1 MANGDNRTAAGHGET
16 DDQLAKDVARLY
28 DWANVKGVPYR
39 DFSRQRPA
47 HHKQT
52 LTPVEDQSLE
62 MASVVGQTTPAAAPV
77 AVPVVNDTP
86 PAPSAYTAAADLG
99 HAPTL
104 PKLAAA
110 SAPELPVETPYVAP
124 LLGARPRPRPRF
136 AEQILPEADRNRPA
150 LAVFSLAGGVGKT
163 TISANLARILCVQG
177 EDILLVDA
185 SGSGLLPFYFGAND
199 LRPGLRTFVAPGM
212 KSSRLRVIGAEEVTA
227 AWLEKDV
234 SPAMAVSQR
243 TIFDLGPAS
252 FSLLPQIFARCSE
265 ILVPLVPD
273 FNSILSVSR
282 IEHLLSKIR
291 SADIQVPSPYYVFNQ
306 FDSEYAM
313 DLEAREL
320 AGRQCGERLLPLA
333 VRHGAEVAES
343 IASRMTV
350 ADYAPASEVTSD
362 FLELALWLERVAPAL
377 QAKFVA
383 RWTEQ

>member
-1 MANGDNRTAAGHGET
+1 MANGDNRTAAGHVES

-28 DWANVKGVPYR
+28 AWANVKGVPYR

-47 HHKQT
+47 HHTQPLVPGT
-52 LTPVEDQSLE
+52 LVPGEDQSAE
-62 MASVVGQTTPAAAPV
+62 IVSVAGQTTPV
-77 AVPVVNDTP
+77 AVPVVNDIP
-86 PAPSAYTAAADLG
+86 PASYAGTADLG
-99 HAPTL
+99 HASTL
-104 PKLAAA
+104 PQPAA
-110 SAPELPVETPYVAP
+110 SSPQLPVETPAVAP

-136 AEQILPEADRNRPA
+136 AEQILPVADGNRPA
-150 LAVFSLAGGVGKT
+150 LALFSFAGGVGKT

-177 EDILLVDA
+177 EDVLLVDA

-199 LRPGLRTFVAPGM
+199 LRPGLRTFVAPGL
-212 KSSRLRVIGAEEVTA
+212 KCSRLRVIGAEEVSA

-252 FSLLPQIFARCSE
+252 FSLMPQIFARCSE

-273 FNSILSVSR
+273 FNSILSISR
-282 IEHLLSKIR
+282 IEHLLDKIR
-291 SADIQVPSPYYVFNQ
+291 AAGTQVPSPYYVFNQ
-306 FDSEYAM
+306 FDSEFDM

-320 AGRQCGERLLPLA
+320 AGRQCRERLLPLA
-333 VRHGAEVAES
+333 VRHGAEVAEA

-350 ADYAPASEVTSD
+350 ADYAPISEVTSD
-362 FLELALWLERVAPAL
+362 FLELALWLEKVAPAL
-377 QAKFVA
+377 QIKSVA